1 MDISMSEAAESGWIV
16 KLGLCAVPFRTQ
28 QAADQFVERLKQRL
42 EAPHW
47 LPDEMLPNGHQTV
60 TPELQHH
67 T

>member
-1 MDISMSEAAESGWIV
+1 MDISMSEVAERSWIV

-42 EAPHW
+42 EAPHG
-47 LPDEMLPNGHQTV
+47 LPDELSQAGHQTV
-60 TPELQHH
+60 TQELQHH

>member
-1 MDISMSEAAESGWIV
+1 MEISMREAAESGWIV

-47 LPDEMLPNGHQTV
+47 LPDPALHERHQGV
-60 TPELQHH
+60 TQALQDHV
-67 T
+67 

>member
-1 MDISMSEAAESGWIV
+1 MSEAAERGWIV

-47 LPDEMLPNGHQTV
+47 LPGEPQDRHQTV
-60 TPELQHH
+60 TQELQHH
-67 T
+67 S